1 MGGRTSDLHLT
12 EDSGL
17 LQKLLPSDMILA
29 HRGFTIEDAV
39 GLYCAEVKIP
49 PFTRGKRQLSQ
60 VEVDTARRLSRVRI
74 HVERVISSI
83 RQMYTILQSTIP
95 INMLMYDEG
104 ETVSN
109 IDKVVMVCCALCNC
123 SDSIV
128 STD

>member
-1 MGGRTSDLHLT
+1 MSDVHLT
-12 EDSGL
+12 EHSGL
-17 LQKLLPSDMILA
+17 LQKLLPGDMILA
-29 HRGFTIEDAV
+29 DRGFTIEDTV

-74 HVERVISSI
+74 HVERVIGSI
-83 RQMYTILQSTIP
+83 RQKYTILQSTIP
-95 INMLMYDEG
+95 INMLMCDEG